1 MLFLRSLLFNVAFYA
16 STILWLIVL
25 IPFVAAPRRIFMR
38 MIQAW
43 GRTSLW
49 LLRAIAGTRVEF
61 RGLER
66 IPPGGLLVAS
76 KHQSFLETFA
86 LLTVFDDPTFILK
99 RELMWIPLFGWYTVK
114 ARQVP
119 VNRSAGS
126 LALTEM
132 NARAREEAARGRQIL
147 IFPEGTR
154 RPPGAAPAYKYGV
167 AHLYAGLGV
176 PCVPVALNTG
186 LFWPRRKFLRRPG
199 TAVIE
204 FLEPIPPG
212 LSRDAFLETAKG
224 RIEAASARLLEEG
237 ERALGVAP
245 SPAPKAAQSSRS
257 NRAAAT
263 PSTWSDAS

>member
-1 MLFLRSLLFNVAFYA
+1 MLFVRSLLFNAAFYA
-16 STILWLIVL
+16 NMVLWLIAL
-25 IPFVAAPRRIFMR
+25 IPFVAAPRKRFMR
-38 MIQAW
+38 VVQAW

-49 LLRAIAGTRVEF
+49 LLRAIAGTRLEF

-86 LLTVFDDPTFILK
+86 LLTVFDDPTFVLK
-99 RELMWIPLFGWYTVK
+99 RELMWIPLFGWYTIK

-119 VNRSAGS
+119 VDRSAGS
-126 LALTEM
+126 LALVEM

-154 RPPGAAPAYKYGV
+154 RAPGAPPAYKYGV
-167 AHLYAGLGV
+167 AHLYSNLGV

-186 LFWPRRKFLRRPG
+186 LYWPRRKFLRRPG

-204 FLEPIPPG
+204 ILEPIPPG
-212 LSRDAFLETAKG
+212 LPRDEFHETAKQA
-224 RIEAASARLLEEG
+224 IEEACARLLEEG
-237 ERALGVAP
+237 ERELAGA
-245 SPAPKAAQSSRS
+245 R
-257 NRAAAT
+257 
-263 PSTWSDAS
+263 